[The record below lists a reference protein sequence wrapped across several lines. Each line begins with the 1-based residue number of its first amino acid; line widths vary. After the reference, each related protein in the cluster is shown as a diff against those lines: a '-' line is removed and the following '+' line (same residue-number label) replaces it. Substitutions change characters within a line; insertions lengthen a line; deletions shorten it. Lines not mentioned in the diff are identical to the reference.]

1 MMQSMPHTIYQWLV
15 FAGVETTGIFVSL
28 GLGWVFMQ
36 RFLNP
41 DTIAEQAANRA
52 QVDYRNMGHLGTA
65 LQGWVGAIEIL
76 LYSSSIVF
84 GYPQFIAVWLGTK
97 YLAAY
102 KTWGSDP
109 VGRTFYN
116 RSLFGS
122 GLNILIGAAT
132 GGGALLAVRHIH

>member
-1 MMQSMPHTIYQWLV
+1 MPHTFSQWLIFV
-15 FAGVETTGIFVSL
+15 VIETAGVLASL
-28 GLGWVFMQ
+28 GFGWIFMR

-41 DTIAEQAANRA
+41 DAIAAQAANRA
-52 QVDYRNMGHLGTA
+52 QIDYREMGHLGTG

-102 KTWGSDP
+102 KTWGADP

-132 GGGALLAVRHIH
+132 GGGALFAIRHVR